1 MNSIF
6 HKRCDIIWKI
16 FLSGFF
22 FVILNSTTFAQ
33 VAIKS
38 SFHPNTI
45 TLSNSSIYK
54 VIIEGSQ
61 SSPKGS
67 IPTVSGL
74 EISNNPQTFRKVSLV
89 NGVSSVTLELSFV
102 TKPKREGTFQVPSW
116 QIVIEGRNYQVPSTT
131 LRVLSPSQNDLLR
144 QQKENQQEENL
155 KQAAFIEFS
164 LPRKYLFE
172 GETIVSDISLFL
184 WDRMPFT
191 RIENAPVKVGEAFSL
206 TELGQPSEKR
216 NVKRF
221 NKNYSSYSW
230 TVGLTAAIPGKHS
243 LAYHSNVR
251 IRTNDRRNSPF
262 NSPFFNDP
270 FFGFGR
276 EESIQVK
283 SNEEKI
289 EIRPLPM
296 NGRPSFF
303 EGAIGTFE
311 TSVSIDAQK
320 VSLGDPVRLTFS
332 ISGMGN
338 FSAMPAPSLSGNSEF
353 KIGSPAFSFSGDQ
366 RTKYT
371 GTQLFEYIITP
382 LVSGLLDLPTP
393 DFAFFNP
400 KIEQY
405 QSIPREKL
413 KIQVDPG
420 EQWIEPNQVNLEEGK
435 EKKTVK
441 VQNTLFQTESDPGTW
456 KDDFTSDNVFRSFWY
471 WGLQCIPMMIMITIT
486 LFGFKKRT
494 LGIESDR
501 QIELKMLKELKK
513 SYSINDPSGFYRSY
527 RSLIQFKVGCL
538 NKHPNPSSLSSQELL
553 DSLIKINLK
562 SNSLNKIKDS
572 LSRIDD
578 YEFGSSN
585 QSKIELKKE
594 YQSAVEILKQIK

>member
-1 MNSIF
+1 MNSNF

-16 FLSGFF
+16 FLPGFF
-22 FVILNSTTFAQ
+22 FVILNSNTFAQ

-38 SFHPNTI
+38 SFQPNTI

-74 EISNNPQTFRKVSLV
+74 EISNSPQTFRKVSLV

-116 QIVIEGRNYQVPSTT
+116 QIDIEGRNYQVPSTT
-131 LRVLSPSQNDLLR
+131 LRVLSPSQGDLLR
-144 QQKENQQEENL
+144 QQKKNQQEENL

-283 SNEEKI
+283 SREEKI

-311 TSVSIDAQK
+311 TSVSIDAQN

-366 RTKYT
+366 RT
-371 GTQLFEYIITP
+371 
-382 LVSGLLDLPTP
+382 
-393 DFAFFNP
+393 
-400 KIEQY
+400 
-405 QSIPREKL
+405 
-413 KIQVDPG
+413 
-420 EQWIEPNQVNLEEGK
+420 
-435 EKKTVK
+435 
-441 VQNTLFQTESDPGTW
+441 
-456 KDDFTSDNVFRSFWY
+456 
-471 WGLQCIPMMIMITIT
+471 
-486 LFGFKKRT
+486 
-494 LGIESDR
+494 
-501 QIELKMLKELKK
+501 
-513 SYSINDPSGFYRSY
+513 
-527 RSLIQFKVGCL
+527 
-538 NKHPNPSSLSSQELL
+538 
-553 DSLIKINLK
+553 
-562 SNSLNKIKDS
+562 
-572 LSRIDD
+572 
-578 YEFGSSN
+578 
-585 QSKIELKKE
+585 
-594 YQSAVEILKQIK
+594 